1 MRTIGATHPWRRGW
15 VLGLALLSLAVPLAA
30 FFLRSEPLVPFDDPA
45 RLSYYRQ
52 TVVALAL
59 ALAAAVAAFVGQ
71 RALAPTWARLV
82 SVLLASLGLLV
93 GVYLLWSL
101 VGTCGVQVLWGQCN
115 P

>member
-1 MRTIGATHPWRRGW
+1 MRTTGANHPWRRGW
-15 VLGLALLSLAVPLAA
+15 VLGLALLSLAVPLVAI
-30 FFLRSEPLVPFDDPA
+30 FLRSEPLVPFDDPA

-52 TVVALAL
+52 TVVAVAL

-71 RALAPTWARLV
+71 RTLAPASIRLL

-93 GVYLLWSL
+93 GAFLLWTL
-101 VGTCGVQVLWGQCN
+101 IGTCGLQVIWGQCN